1 MKFIEVELQQALH
14 GRVRRKANCTAALRG
29 TAARVAR
36 HAPEVMVKITG
47 FGKGGAHVKAHLD
60 YITRQGQ
67 LEIENERGE
76 RVIGKEAVKAFF
88 AEWAQDFN
96 DGKRHA
102 RQRDTMHMVLSM
114 PPSVDPVSVRAAV
127 RAFSRES
134 FGKNHLYAFAL
145 HTDADHPHCHLTV
158 QCLGFDGTRLNPRK
172 ADLQQW
178 REGFAAR
185 LGDQGIDAVA
195 TPRRSRGVIR
205 KAERSVIRHIE
216 RGDDTHPPRVSRVRA
231 AKIRE
236 AARDLSAATNGTWT
250 QAAPW
255 EAAIRSQRTNVR
267 QAWLAAADALES
279 EADRP
284 SFIWKETCH
293 GRPDYAHRTTD
304 DIQRRQC
311 AAALH
316 QSDLGQPTRALAS
329 GSLAGM
335 RNLSSLGLV
344 CDRNTIEMLLRT
356 HARDRLGWHR
366 SAGDALRREGAGLAR
381 AESQP
386 ERTLNKEGDVLSAD
400 RQLAR
405 RIREFVAAMPDL
417 VTERQATTRL
427 LHDLFS
433 RPVPQKS
440 LSTQKIKTAVVSEQT
455 KAITPPH
462 SRDKG
467 LDR

>member
-1 MKFIEVELQQALH
+1 MKLIEAELQQALQ
-14 GRVRRKANCTAALRG
+14 GRVRRKTNRTAALRG

-76 RVIGKEAVKAFF
+76 RVIGKDAVKAFF
-88 AEWAQDFN
+88 AEWEQDFN

-114 PPSVDPVSVRAAV
+114 PPSVDPLSVRAAV
-127 RAFSRES
+127 RAFSRAS
-134 FGKNHLYAFAL
+134 FGKNHLYAFVL
-145 HTDADHPHCHLTV
+145 HTDAAHPHCHLTV

-172 ADLQQW
+172 ADLQLW
-178 REGFAAR
+178 REEFAAR

-216 RGDDTHPPRVSRVRA
+216 RGDHSHPPRVSRVRA
-231 AKIRE
+231 EKIRE
-236 AARDLSAATNGTWT
+236 AARDLSTATNGTRT
-250 QAAPW
+250 QEAPW
-255 EAAIRSQRTNVR
+255 EAAIRSQRTIVR
-267 QAWLAAADALES
+267 QAWLAAAEVLDLE
-279 EADRP
+279 AHAP
-284 SFIWKETCH
+284 SFIWKGTCH
-293 GRPDYAHRTTD
+293 VRPDYAYRASD

-316 QSDLGQPTRALAS
+316 QSDLGEPARALTP
-329 GSLAGM
+329 GSLSGM

-344 CDRNTIEMLLRT
+344 CDRHTIEMLLRA

-366 SAGDALRREGAGLAR
+366 SAGDALRRQGAGLAR
-381 AESQP
+381 AESRP
-386 ERTLNKEGDVLSAD
+386 ERTLNNEGEGPSPD

-417 VTERQATTRL
+417 VTERQQMTRQ
-427 LHDLFS
+427 LHELFS

-440 LSTQKIKTAVVSEQT
+440 LSTQKIKPAVVSEQI

-462 SRDKG
+462 SRDKD